1 MLGILL
7 VLFAYLLGSI
17 PSGLV
22 IARKIKGKNFDIRDW
37 GSGNIGAT
45 NVLRVL
51 GLKVGLPVFLADF
64 LKGFLPAFLA
74 FRFVGME
81 WGLAAMAAAVLGHA
95 FSLVMF
101 IYEGRFAGGKSVA
114 TAFGGMMALQPLIA
128 GIAAAIFLLVLVTTR
143 YLSFGS
149 MLAAV
154 SAFALAVAFHKGPFW
169 IWTLLMLALFI
180 LYTHRR
186 NITNLLTGQEHKFG
200 KSFAVH
206 GEESGVRTAFVVHS
220 ITEED
225 LGQSAFTRWLLNL
238 KRRGTISKRT
248 LRWLVAHAP
257 VFKAGEIT
265 GIVDATGKPATV
277 VILAIPMLPDQITAP
292 ENKPVVE
299 SLLRAAVIH
308 AQRMGATVIDLGAL
322 LSSAAK
328 GGSELQK
335 WVKEE
340 RQLSIVIDNGGAF
353 TAAAT
358 IDALHQVVGDLTKK
372 RIAVIGA
379 SGVIGHAVVKYLSQ
393 RFNPEQL
400 MAFGR
405 TRSSVD
411 ELKGFADLLGIDEL
425 KTSLSR
431 ADVIILATS
440 AKEPIL
446 VPENAFLLKRDAVL
460 LDIAVPADVDDR
472 ILTERPDLKLVRC
485 GLIRLPGQAQ
495 SNVDFHFGSV
505 WEGEIL
511 HQLFPACLA
520 EGLLLAR
527 TGKYEN
533 ASQSVR
539 ITPEVMDWFSKVA
552 ERYNYRVIASAVD
565 ERGIFSGRRAIHG
578 S

>member
-1 MLGILL
+1 MIGGLL
-7 VLFAYLLGSI
+7 VLFAYALGSL
-17 PSGLV
+17 PMGLW
-22 IARKIKGKNFDIRDW
+22 IAKKVKGKDFDIRDW

-51 GLKVGLPVFLADF
+51 GWKVGLPVFLADF
-64 LKGFLPAFLA
+64 LKGYLPAFLA
-74 FRFVGME
+74 FNLAGME

-95 FSLVMF
+95 FSLVMYL
-101 IYEGRFAGGKSVA
+101 YEGRFSGGKSVA
-114 TAFGGMMALQPLIA
+114 TAFGGLVALQPVIA
-128 GIAAAIFLLVLVTTR
+128 LSAFGIFLIVLGTTR
-143 YLSFGS
+143 YLSLGS
-149 MLAAV
+149 MLGAV
-154 SAFALAVAFHKGPFW
+154 SAFVLAVTLYKGPFW
-169 IWTLLMLALFI
+169 ILTLLMLALFI

-220 ITEED
+220 ITEDD

-238 KRRGTISKRT
+238 KRRGTISERT

-277 VILAIPMLPDQITAP
+277 VILGIPMLPDQITAP

-299 SLLRAAVIH
+299 SLLKAAVIH
-308 AQRMGATVIDLGAL
+308 AQRMGATVDGLGAL
-322 LSSAAK
+322 LSTAAK

-335 WVKEE
+335 WAKE
-340 RQLSIVIDNGGAF
+340 RRLTITIDSGGAF

-358 IDALHQVVGDLTKK
+358 IEALRQVVGDLTQK
-372 RIAVIGA
+372 RIAVVGA
-379 SGVIGHAVVKYLSQ
+379 SGMIGHAVVKYLS
-393 RFNPEQL
+393 RCLKPEQL

-405 TRSSVD
+405 TKARVD
-411 ELKGFADLLGIDEL
+411 ELKGFAGLLGIDEL

-446 VPENAFLLKRDAVL
+446 VPENAFLLNQGAVL

-472 ILTERPDLKLVRC
+472 ILIERPDLKLVRC

-505 WEGEIL
+505 WGEDDIQ

-520 EGLLLAR
+520 QGLILAR
-527 TGKYEN
+527 TGAYEN

-539 ITPEVMDWFSKVA
+539 ITPEVMDWFMNMASHFG
-552 ERYNYRVIASAVD
+552 YQVIASATD
-565 ERGIFSGRRAIHG
+565 ERGIFSGRRAIDG